1 MDIHHS
7 INLCGEKDAAWVVF
21 IHGLTCDHTDWQPVV
36 DLVSLTHHCLS
47 VDLRG
52 HGQSVSLPGPYSMRN
67 LANDVVALINNM
79 IAEKSITVV
88 SHSMGT
94 RVAIAVSDTLE
105 SQVLHQVFVD
115 GSRQAYGE
123 PESTRQSILNT
134 LNDSREYTAFVENLF
149 GMMFSEK
156 AMSAFGSPIVDRAKA
171 IPREVFRELLS
182 EMHWFDCETLGES
195 LRQLASRGN
204 TRLSVL
210 QSTRVDRDSIRRS
223 LEQNETSEYLEMIR
237 EMVPSSEITVIEKTG
252 HFIQIEQPQVV
263 AKAISDPARG

>member
-7 INLCGEKDAAWVVF
+7 ITKCSEKDAAWVLL
-21 IHGLTCDHTDWQPVV
+21 IHGLTCDHTDWQPLV
-36 DLVSLTHHCLS
+36 DLSSLTHHCLS

-52 HGQSVSLPGPYSMRN
+52 HGQSDKLPGPYSMRN
-67 LANDVVALINNM
+67 LANDVVGLIKSK
-79 IAEKSITVV
+79 IAEQPITVV

-94 RVAIAVSDTLE
+94 RVAIAVSDALE
-105 SQVLHQVFVD
+105 SQVVHQVFVD
-115 GSRQAYGE
+115 GSRQAYGD

-134 LNDSREYTAFVENLF
+134 LNDSQEHTAFVENLF
-149 GMMFSEK
+149 GMMFSEV
-156 AMSAFGSPIVDRAKA
+156 AMSAFGTPIVDRAKS
-171 IPREVFRELLS
+171 IPREVFRELLA